1 MRKIPNIKIAKLKP
15 QQTENNPKKWL
26 WTVVLTLRLWK
37 TRPYGMQ
44 MRNKPNPA
52 PQAGLI
58 EEALV
63 AIISKVNLVNGS
75 EGWWIDTSGSCHVCY
90 DRDMFKTYN
99 VVGRLKPLLLLEQE
113 I

>member
-75 EGWWIDTSGSCHVCY
+75 D